1 MSCRLWA
8 KQRRWADMKPAMVDL
23 GGVAAI
29 SVPEDLRFDP
39 ESEQRTGDY
48 SGFRFQRVNGHHLN
62 GMTSYA
68 EGLAVFLVA
77 PDVDGAEFETLA
89 RRGTFDNFPR
99 ATSVQ
104 TERQGA
110 LNITLMEGDYSRDP
124 VHEPIWCVRLLDPAA
139 RVAMTWWGYKKQYTP
154 ELARDNLLNARS
166 RLKITGDV
174 ARYLQQS
181 RSYNTSTRS
190 AAFDQNL
197 RTLNDAL
204 RGMGFDAVS
213 PGAWSRRRDIR
224 YLVDNGRPQ
233 QFHFVQSLGSI
244 PAPDHP
250 FRLTGPATFFKFVQN
265 FWRQDNQGGGGGEIP
280 HDDTGELTASMDRGR
295 VYFFRIHSYN
305 LWKPLDG
312 AVADLLKQAEA
323 EGEQMRRQFESGRLT
338 GMDAER

>member
-1 MSCRLWA
+1 MWELSEAEWAHAINVNLWGVVHGIRHFVPLLV
-8 KQRRWADMKPAMVDL
+8 KQNAGHVVNVSSAAGLSPPIL
-23 GGVAAI
+23 GGAYAASKAAVITLSECLRHELTIGNHSVSVTVVCPAYVQTSIGDALSKPVAGA
-29 SVPEDLRFDP
+29 PE
-39 ESEQRTGDY
+39 
-48 SGFRFQRVNGHHLN
+48 
-62 GMTSYA
+62 
-68 EGLAVFLVA
+68 
-77 PDVDGAEFETLA
+77 
-89 RRGTFDNFPR
+89 GTFD
-99 ATSVQ
+99 
-104 TERQGA
+104 E
-110 LNITLMEGDYSRDP
+110 
-124 VHEPIWCVRLLDPAA
+124 EPPS
-139 RVAMTWWGYKKQYTP
+139 TP
-154 ELARDNLLNARS
+154 FL
-166 RLKITGDV
+166 
-174 ARYLQQS
+174 
-181 RSYNTSTRS
+181 
-190 AAFDQNL
+190 
-197 RTLNDAL
+197 
-204 RGMGFDAVS
+204 
-213 PGAWSRRRDIR
+213 R